1 MILYYEPEYV
11 GQIVEKVIRIISD
24 KQVSVVKEINSI
36 TDADYYVFIPNNPD
50 WCLRISWVIHTKHE
64 DDWGDIEF
72 NYECPDMAPLP
83 NMPEMCLGRYL
94 TNTRPAIYIKQ
105 GYPHVKD
112 LILNLDKNASAHNI
126 KKTILS
132 FLLGDSKKR

>member
-50 WCLRISWVIHTKHE
+50 WCLRISWGTYTKHE
-64 DDWGDIEF
+64 DDAGFIQF